1 MSRRGRHGRQ
11 QHSGSTRP
19 GGPAPE
25 RQAGTAEARPGES
38 RVVAPIDRMPSAS
51 VGPDPAERVPAP
63 GRAPAAETSPVLAPR
78 AAQVAPSPV
87 ADAGSPVAVA
97 GAPVPVAE
105 PGRFPA
111 DAPDGRPTCTTAQLR
126 RFIKSRPWV
135 PMHELR
141 RRFGIWG
148 GDDDVSPVRVG
159 DKTLYI
165 GLPAAESSMM
175 AELLSGGD
183 VGYELSL
190 DPVTPIV
197 VGVYPMRPVPRS

>member
-1 MSRRGRHGRQ
+1 MDRFAVPGRVDDAPPQR
-11 QHSGSTRP
+11 
-19 GGPAPE
+19 PAPVTVPAE
-25 RQAGTAEARPGES
+25 RPR
-38 RVVAPIDRMPSAS
+38 
-51 VGPDPAERVPAP
+51 PDPAPR
-63 GRAPAAETSPVLAPR
+63 PVESAR
-78 AAQVAPSPV
+78 
-87 ADAGSPVAVA
+87 PVAVVA
-97 GAPVPVAE
+97 APPVSDA
-105 PGRFPA
+105 A
-111 DAPDGRPTCTTAQLR
+111 DARPTCTTAQLR

-159 DKTLYI
+159 EHTLFI
-165 GLPAAESSMM
+165 GLPAAESAMM
-175 AELLSGGD
+175 AELMSGGD

>member
-1 MSRRGRHGRQ
+1 MSRRGRHGRHPQ
-11 QHSGSTRP
+11 PAPSRP

-25 RQAGTAEARPGES
+25 RATGAADPRPGEARAVTPVDTIS
-38 RVVAPIDRMPSAS
+38 PPIGTVDATERPGMPA
-51 VGPDPAERVPAP
+51 RVPAP
-63 GRAPAAETSPVLAPR
+63 QPQAMTPAEPRPERQPEARPPEPVAT
-78 AAQVAPSPV
+78 ATAV
-87 ADAGSPVAVA
+87 ADARPMM
-97 GAPVPVAE
+97 
-105 PGRFPA
+105 

-141 RRFGIWG
+141 RRFAVWG
-148 GDDDVSPVRVG
+148 GDDDVSPMRIG
-159 DKTLYI
+159 DKTLFV
-165 GLPAAESSMM
+165 GLPAAEAAMM

-190 DPVTPIV
+190 DPVTPII